1 MAPNDI
7 RIQDDGDPHAI
18 ELATPAEDAPR
29 EMIVATVR
37 RCEHCNCSLPP
48 DAAPCPG
55 LGDLAPLGQYA
66 VEQIEWRSDDGPMR
80 SDVPR
85 VCVERYRSADGKVRW
100 PRAA

>member
-1 MAPNDI
+1 MPPDTTLP
-7 RIQDDGDPHAI
+7 DDGDPHAI

-55 LGDLAPLGQYA
+55 GPLPGANYA

-80 SDVPR
+80 SEVPR
-85 VCVERYRSADGKVRW
+85 VCVERYRAADGKVRW